1 MRNLGFYY
9 KENCSQLAQN
19 TKVIMSDA
27 EDELTTCPVCCEDY
41 EENGK
46 HVPRML
52 PCLHT
57 TCEQCLED
65 LLKRRGK
72 FVICAECR
80 KQHHVSIGVK
90 TFCQN
95 KYILSHIR
103 KENARKIVQRNE
115 TEKAK
120 RRAKQVEKSRELCSA
135 HNRESHI
142 YCIENNCE
150 KPICP
155 WCLKTE
161 HKDHD
166 FEDIHYIKRQKHAQ
180 LMAMLDNM
188 KGDLRQWQKDLQ
200 AKDKDVKKIF
210 DSFKSR
216 LTTEKE
222 KHIRMVELMYEHLKN
237 QAHNQLMRDVS
248 TDINL
253 DVEKAETKI
262 KLVDGMKTKD
272 FNQVKDITA
281 QLDAANKMQ
290 EDKEHNRR
298 HQERCIKIEDVK
310 RSLDVVTLS
319 NALPMPNLKYTGK
332 VK

>member
-1 MRNLGFYY
+1 MEDQTKQTGQSKQRYQRLFLIGWLSSMVPCDWIIPAHGLWYRESRIFKPWSEFHWENVRNLGFYY

-103 KENARKIVQRNE
+103 KENAWKIVQRNE
-115 TEKAK
+115 
-120 RRAKQVEKSRELCSA
+120 
-135 HNRESHI
+135 
-142 YCIENNCE
+142 
-150 KPICP
+150 
-155 WCLKTE
+155 
-161 HKDHD
+161 
-166 FEDIHYIKRQKHAQ
+166 
-180 LMAMLDNM
+180 
-188 KGDLRQWQKDLQ
+188 
-200 AKDKDVKKIF
+200 
-210 DSFKSR
+210 
-216 LTTEKE
+216 KE
-222 KHIRMVELMYEHLKN
+222 
-237 QAHNQLMRDVS
+237 
-248 TDINL
+248 
-253 DVEKAETKI
+253 
-262 KLVDGMKTKD
+262 
-272 FNQVKDITA
+272 
-281 QLDAANKMQ
+281 
-290 EDKEHNRR
+290 
-298 HQERCIKIEDVK
+298 
-310 RSLDVVTLS
+310 
-319 NALPMPNLKYTGK
+319 
-332 VK
+332 